1 MAKSK
6 KKKSIVSFFREVKI
20 EASKITWISK
30 KETVNT
36 SIMVFIMLTFF
47 AMFFF
52 IIDQVLGFG
61 IRLILGMGA

>member
-1 MAKSK
+1 MTKSK
-6 KKKSIVSFFREVKI
+6 KKKNIVSFFREVKM

-52 IIDQVLGFG
+52 VIDQVLGFG

>member
-1 MAKSK
+1 MTKSK
-6 KKKSIVSFFREVKI
+6 KKKSIVSFFREVKM

-52 IIDQVLGFG
+52 VIDQVLGFG